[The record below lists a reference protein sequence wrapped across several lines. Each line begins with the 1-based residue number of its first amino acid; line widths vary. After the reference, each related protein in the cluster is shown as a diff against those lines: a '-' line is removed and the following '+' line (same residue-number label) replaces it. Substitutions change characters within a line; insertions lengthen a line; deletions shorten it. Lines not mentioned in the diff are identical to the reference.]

1 VTPAERV
8 DEALRQCRRSALHL
22 EMRDGYML
30 DDPDYHA
37 WQAGHRLDQTD
48 RSSWWRPWLQN
59 IADAVARGVQ
69 VRRARIVSEPI
80 SDYIR
85 YEYDITFPN
94 IRAGEDVRWLPRRR
108 ASDLALPGNDLWLF
122 DGEVLLINHFSGEG
136 DWLDVE
142 HVTDLDVIKFSAE
155 AFEAV
160 WQRAI
165 PHDRYQPA

>member
-1 VTPAERV
+1 
-8 DEALRQCRRSALHL
+8 
-22 EMRDGYML
+22 MRDGYML

-37 WQAGHRLDQTD
+37 WRAGHRLDPED

-59 IADAVARGVQ
+59 IADAVARGVE
-69 VRRARIVSEPI
+69 VRRTRIVSEPL

-94 IRAGEDVRWLPRRR
+94 VQAGEDVRWLPRRE
-108 ASDLALPGNDLWLF
+108 ASGLALPGNDFWLF

-136 DWLDVE
+136 DWLDAE
-142 HVTDLDVIKFSAE
+142 HVTDLDLIEFSAE

-160 WQRAI
+160 WRCAI
-165 PHDRYQPA
+165 PHDQYQPA

>member
-1 VTPAERV
+1 MTPAERV
-8 DEALRQCRRSALHL
+8 DEALRRCRRSALHL

-37 WQAGHRLDQTD
+37 WQAGHRLDPED

-59 IADAVARGVQ
+59 IADVVARGVE

-80 SDYIR
+80 SNYIR

-94 IRAGEDVRWLPRRR
+94 LRAGEEVRWLPRRR
-108 ASDLALPGNDLWLF
+108 ASDLALPGNDFWLF

-142 HVTDLDVIKFSAE
+142 HVTDLEVIKFSAE

-160 WQRAI
+160 WRRAI
-165 PHDRYQPA
+165 PHDQYQPA

>member
-1 VTPAERV
+1 MTPAEHV

-37 WQAGHRLDQTD
+37 WRAGHRLDPED

-59 IADAVARGVQ
+59 IADAVGRGVE

-94 IRAGEDVRWLPRRR
+94 VRAGEEVRWLPRRK
-108 ASDLALPGNDLWLF
+108 ASDLALPGNDFWLF

-136 DWLDVE
+136 DWLDAE
-142 HVTDLDVIKFSAE
+142 HVTDLDMITFSAE

-160 WQRAI
+160 WRRAI
-165 PHDRYQPA
+165 PHDQYQPA